1 LPRGRQVADRAA
13 LDGMQCVKARMR
25 NTLERIG
32 ERKQTTGKVGMGV
45 ALEIECHRLGAAF
58 HPDFAAH
65 HALHTVVN
73 LAAHHAVMNPKCHA
87 QRIIVSGRVGKIFSN
102 ICAYPTIVLLTRL
115 LGWTIRFTLCKVR
128 NMPTPTLQP
137 TLWRTCR
144 VLANDTRLR
153 LLAQLVR
160 KQPQSVSEL
169 AAQCSLTLPIASQS
183 LRALEARGLL
193 RVNRI
198 RRRVEYHIPTRSEA
212 GSLADLIAA
221 LLAVLHR
228 KPLPTRAIMKLATA
242 FTHPT

>member
-1 LPRGRQVADRAA
+1 
-13 LDGMQCVKARMR
+13 
-25 NTLERIG
+25 
-32 ERKQTTGKVGMGV
+32 
-45 ALEIECHRLGAAF
+45 
-58 HPDFAAH
+58 
-65 HALHTVVN
+65 
-73 LAAHHAVMNPKCHA
+73 
-87 QRIIVSGRVGKIFSN
+87 GKIFSN

-242 FTHPT
+242 FTHPTRIQIHRMLQSGPRTRRQLQATIRLSSLALWRHLRKLKARGFVRHNDTQRAYECCNHPDRIGRALSQLAAP